1 MSRRRYG
8 EKGQP
13 YQLRITS
20 TYKAIFPSER
30 PQCKAKKTVLQLLYV
45 HFLSLKNYEKV
56 NGLLEMLS
64 CNRVGNVTK

>member
-30 PQCKAKKTVLQLLYV
+30 PQCKAKKDSVTTSTV
-45 HFLSLKNYEKV
+45 HFLSLKNSKNI
-56 NGLLEMLS
+56 NG
-64 CNRVGNVTK
+64 

>member
-30 PQCKAKKTVLQLLYV
+30 PQCKAKKDSVTTTVRN
-45 HFLSLKNYEKV
+45 FLSLKKNSENV
-56 NGLLEMLS
+56 NG
-64 CNRVGNVTK
+64 

>member
-13 YQLRITS
+13 YQLGITS

-30 PQCKAKKTVLQLLYV
+30 PQCKAKKDSVATTV
-45 HFLSLKNYEKV
+45 HFLSLKKNSKKV
-56 NGLLEMLS
+56 NNGQKS
-64 CNRVGNVTK
+64 